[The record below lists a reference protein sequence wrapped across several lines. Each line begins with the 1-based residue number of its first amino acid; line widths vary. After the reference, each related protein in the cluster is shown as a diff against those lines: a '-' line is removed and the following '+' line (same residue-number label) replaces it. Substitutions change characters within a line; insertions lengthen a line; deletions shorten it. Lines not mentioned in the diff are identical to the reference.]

1 MKCAEVAV
9 KCAEAIVRPRHALLA
24 MLLGSIMG
32 PSMAQNP
39 APPASPQTVSPKAAA
54 RLKDARHR
62 FDLVA
67 TRAVANFRSADSIEE
82 HLRADG
88 ATLHPQLIAL
98 RLQIE
103 AALDE
108 TQAALDKGDV
118 DTAKKATDRAEG
130 LLERFARRLGGD

>member
-1 MKCAEVAV
+1 MQ
-9 KCAEAIVRPRHALLA
+9 PRVALLA
-24 MLLGSIMG
+24 ALLVVG
-32 PSMAQNP
+32 PAMAQD
-39 APPASPQTVSPKAAA
+39 APPAPAANPKTAA

-67 TRAVANFRSADSIEE
+67 TRAVANFRSADSIAER
-82 HLRADG
+82 LKADG

-108 TQAALDKGDV
+108 TQVALDKGDV
-118 DTAKKATDRAEG
+118 DAAKKATDRAEG
-130 LLERFARRLGGD
+130 LVDRFARRLGGD

>member
-1 MKCAEVAV
+1 MQ
-9 KCAEAIVRPRHALLA
+9 PRVALLA
-24 MLLGSIMG
+24 SLLILG
-32 PSMAQNP
+32 PAMAQDP
-39 APPASPQTVSPKAAA
+39 APPPPTNPKTVA

-67 TRAVANFRSADSIEE
+67 TRAVANFRSADSIAERLKAE
-82 HLRADG
+82 G
-88 ATLHPQLIAL
+88 ATLHPQLITL

-130 LLERFARRLGGD
+130 LLDRFARRLGGD